1 MAKKAVKGT
10 LTPRDALIAAGAK
23 PPTLSDSGGDNRSEK
38 KNWAQRYSNELALV
52 FADGLRGPFDG
63 GRITPFADGKGQE
76 FSIGGAVDR
85 KKTDVGVW
93 DDAAGLVA
101 GISIKTYTFRDTHQ
115 NKETK
120 KRYLGRYSRNV
131 KRNDMELRDEA
142 DTLHRRQPYAVL
154 TALFFMNEDA
164 CYDGITGN
172 SSFASAVLAL
182 RKRTGRATPDSR
194 FDLFEDVYVGIVD
207 SAGDVMFFDVH
218 QAPRKN
224 QPPPSH
230 LLLSYAELIKSI
242 EDAVSFRNTGV
253 RPNEKFAE
261 DDPDWEPPAGALPE
275 GLENEAPLTIDDIIE
290 SAGDTDEDLQVF
302 GQDG

>member
-1 MAKKAVKGT
+1 MPKKSATGS
-10 LTPRDALIAAGAK
+10 LRPCDALNAAGPK
-23 PPTLSDSGGDNRSEK
+23 PPTLSDAGGDNRSDK

-52 FADGLRGPFDG
+52 FADALRGPFKG

-115 NKETK
+115 DKNTK
-120 KRYLGRYSRNV
+120 ARYLGRYSRNI

-172 SSFASAVLAL
+172 SSFASAVMAL
-182 RKRTGRATPDSR
+182 RKRTGRTTPDSR
-194 FDLFEDVYVGIVD
+194 FDLFEDVYIGIID
-207 SAGDVMFFDVH
+207 SEGDVKFFDVRH
-218 QAPRKN
+218 APRRN
-224 QPPPSH
+224 QPPPDDM
-230 LLLSYAELIKSI
+230 LLTFDDLIQSI
-242 EDAVSFRNTGV
+242 EEAVTFRNTGI
-253 RPNEKFAE
+253 RPNEKFTE
-261 DDPDWEPPAGALPE
+261 DDPAWEPPEGALPV
-275 GLENEAPLTIDDIIE
+275 GLEKEAPLTIEDVIE
-290 SAGDTDEDLQVF
+290 SAGESEEDLRLF
-302 GQDG
+302 AQDD